1 MTKTNFHQIFVSE
14 FGSRLAEKG
23 SFKTTL
29 NGKPGPSF
37 NRIFNRMYA
46 VVSEPGEKTESQ
58 KLLINAAD
66 VDWGDCLRAVDP
78 VDAIVHKVEKIFSA
92 CGHRLEVL

>member
-1 MTKTNFHQIFVSE
+1 MQKINFHQIFDSE
-14 FGSRLAEKG
+14 FGRRLAVKG
-23 SFKTTL
+23 CFKTLL
-29 NGKPGPSF
+29 NGKPGPTF
-37 NRIFNRMYA
+37 DRIFNRIHV
-46 VVSEPGEKTESQ
+46 VVSEPGEKSESQ

-78 VDAIVHKVEKIFSA
+78 VDAIMHKVEKIFSA

>member
-1 MTKTNFHQIFVSE
+1 MMKTDFHQIFVSE

-37 NRIFNRMYA
+37 NRILNRM
-46 VVSEPGEKTESQ
+46 
-58 KLLINAAD
+58 
-66 VDWGDCLRAVDP
+66 
-78 VDAIVHKVEKIFSA
+78 
-92 CGHRLEVL
+92 

>member
-1 MTKTNFHQIFVSE
+1 MTKTNFHQIFISE
-14 FGSRLAEKG
+14 FGCRLAEKG

-29 NGKPGPSF
+29 NGKPGPAF
-37 NRIFNRMYA
+37 NRIFNRLH
-46 VVSEPGEKTESQ
+46 VVLSESGEKSESQ

-66 VDWGDCLRAVDP
+66 VDWSDCLRAVDP